1 MLKTINSDTETI
13 IEQAKELIR
22 NLNLK
27 RSSAIAFKLKS
38 DENDDI
44 NLLIVSEEFS
54 TNMERRQNQV
64 FSKSIYFPNI
74 EVIAWTYD
82 EYKKK
87 SKRIDEFLNKLK
99 KYGLIVKDDY
109 KIFE

>member
-1 MLKTINSDTETI
+1 MLKAINSDSENI
-13 IEQAKELIR
+13 IKQTMELIR

-27 RSSAIAFKLKS
+27 KTSAIAFKLKS

-44 NLLIVSEEFS
+44 NLLIVSEDFS
-54 TNMERRQNQV
+54 TNMEKRQNHV
-64 FSKSIYFPNI
+64 FSKSVDFPNI

-87 SKRIDEFLNKLK
+87 SKRIEEFLNKLK
-99 KYGLIVKDDY
+99 KYGLVVKDDY
-109 KIFE
+109 KIF